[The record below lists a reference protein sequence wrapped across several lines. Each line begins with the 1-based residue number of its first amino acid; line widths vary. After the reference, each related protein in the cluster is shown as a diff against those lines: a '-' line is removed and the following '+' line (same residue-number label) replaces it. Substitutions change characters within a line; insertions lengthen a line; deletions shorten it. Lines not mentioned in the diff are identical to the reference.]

1 MGDSNDVVVG
11 SQQRDAITTPMMPRS
26 QSQEE
31 ATRRMPSFLSPKH
44 CMKFG
49 IWNVRTLNDPVKG
62 PKLAK
67 EMDRY
72 KIDVLGVAESRYV
85 GSDRIMIEDKHVLYS
100 GREDGRHTHGVAL
113 FCSSFASKCMLSWEP
128 INERLL
134 IARFMGRSAKL
145 SVVIRV

>member
-11 SQQRDAITTPMMPRS
+11 SRQRDATTTPMVRRS
-26 QSQEE
+26 QIREE
-31 ATRRMPSFLSPKH
+31 ATRRTPSFLSPKH

-72 KIDVLGVAESRYV
+72 KIDILGVAESRHT
-85 GSDRIMIEDKHVLYS
+85 GSDRVSIEDKQVLYS
-100 GREDGRHTHGVAL
+100 GKEDVRHTQGVAL
-113 FCSSFASKCMLSWEP
+113 F
-128 INERLL
+128 
-134 IARFMGRSAKL
+134 RS
-145 SVVIRV
+145 